1 LARLN
6 LNLVC
11 LPLPILSQEQT
22 AEGINKQVGA
32 IDFKPRATLGKVG
45 ACELHS
51 ILELVAKLAPSQL
64 ERPAIPHLKAL
75 LKAYVLDDKELA
87 DVKMSGA
94 KEADKPRMAAALK
107 ELVLKNPDGFRRY
120 NGAAFGAA
128 EPEAA
133 GAES

>member
-1 LARLN
+1 MARLN

-11 LPLPILSQEQT
+11 LPLPILSQERA

-75 LKAYVLDDKELA
+75 LKAYVLDDKEL

-107 ELVLKNPDGFRRY
+107 ELVLQNPDGFRRY
-120 NGAAFGAA
+120 SGAAFGAA